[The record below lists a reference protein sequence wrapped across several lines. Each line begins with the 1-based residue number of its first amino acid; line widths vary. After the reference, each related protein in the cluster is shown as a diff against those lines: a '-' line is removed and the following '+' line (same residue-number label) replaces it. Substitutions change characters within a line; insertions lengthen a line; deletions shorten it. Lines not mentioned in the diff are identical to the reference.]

1 MPVLAPWNQ
10 VLNEEYYLSAML
22 SLTQDLYC
30 ICIEFLKQRPQQ
42 RLLVLKQ
49 IGLARYADFLT
60 QMPLTET
67 NVACV
72 MRFFRNPSQVKF
84 PNLKGA
90 ELSDLILD
98 GVNFIRGNLSGANLR
113 GSSLVNADLIFAD
126 FTEADL
132 RNADLQGATLNE
144 TIWLGAMV
152 SQCNFGTGIGLTNEQ
167 RSDLKVRGAKF
178 NCLEPGQES

>member
-1 MPVLAPWNQ
+1 
-10 VLNEEYYLSAML
+10 ML
-22 SLTQDLYC
+22 SPTLDLYC
-30 ICIEFLKQRPQQ
+30 TCTEFLKQSPQQ

-72 MRFFRNPSQVKF
+72 MRFFTNPSRVKF

-90 ELSDLILD
+90 ELSGLNLD

-126 FTEADL
+126 FTGADL
-132 RNADLQGATLNE
+132 KNADLQGATLNE
-144 TIWLGAMV
+144 TIWLGAV
-152 SQCNFGTGIGLTNEQ
+152 LDQCNFGTGIGLTNKQ
-167 RSDLKVRGAKF
+167 HRDLKVRGAVF
-178 NCLEPGQES
+178 NYLEPGKES

>member
-1 MPVLAPWNQ
+1 MQSYTWQLSPDETM
-10 VLNEEYYLSAML
+10 LNSRSQNLDYTCTQF
-22 SLTQDLYC
+22 LTQS
-30 ICIEFLKQRPQQ
+30 PQQ

-49 IGLARYADFLT
+49 LGLARYADFLT

-72 MRFFRNPSQVKF
+72 MRFFTNPSRVKF
-84 PNLKGA
+84 PNLKRA
-90 ELSDLILD
+90 ELSSLILD

-126 FTEADL
+126 FTGADL

-144 TIWLGAMV
+144 TIWLNTLV
-152 SQCNFGTGIGLTNEQ
+152 DQCNFGLGIGLTHEQ
-167 RSDLKVRGAKF
+167 RRDLKVRGAKF
-178 NCLEPGQES
+178 N